1 MFLRQHGSELIMVL
15 LKADWLGNVTYVFQ
29 KAFEDVPAII
39 GSHYFTSSFI
49 EKKIVTLVTLFL
61 RKALS
66 KITTTEI
73 EFKRINTI
81 IKLHHVN
88 I

>member
-49 EKKIVTLVTLFL
+49 EKKNCDSRNTFFKKSIVKNYND
-61 RKALS
+61 RN
-66 KITTTEI
+66 
-73 EFKRINTI
+73 RIQKNQY
-81 IKLHHVN
+81 N
-88 I
+88 Y